1 MTLYRKVAAILWKD
15 LLSEFRTKEMIF
27 SMLVFSL
34 MVTVIF
40 NFSFP
45 PGSEFIDDAL
55 PGILW
60 MTFVFAS
67 LLGMNRTFVYEV
79 DKGCLQGLMLAP
91 MSRSAIY
98 ISKLLVNFVF
108 IMLVELTMLPFFSI
122 FFHLDLLGIIWPLLL
137 VVACSTLGFAII
149 GTLFAAITVNTRT
162 REVMLPILHF
172 PVAIPII
179 IGAVQATA
187 ALLQGQGWDAVWG
200 WLRMIIAF
208 DIIFL
213 VVSLL
218 TFEYI
223 IEE

>member
-1 MTLYRKVAAILWKD
+1 MIRKVAAILWKD
-15 LLSEFRTKEMIF
+15 ILSEFRTKEMIL

-34 MVTVIF
+34 LVAVIF

-45 PGSEFIDDAL
+45 PGSAFVREAA
-55 PGILW
+55 PGMLW
-60 MTFVFAS
+60 ITFLFAS
-67 LLGMNRTFVYEV
+67 LLGMNRSFVYEV

-91 MSRSAIY
+91 VDRNVIY
-98 ISKLLVNFVF
+98 VSKFMVNVIF
-108 IMLVELTMLPFFSI
+108 IALVELIVLPVFSI
-122 FFHLDLLGIIWPLLL
+122 FFHLNLLASFWQLAL
-137 VVACSTLGFAII
+137 VIVCGTVGLAVI
-149 GTLFAAITVNTRT
+149 GTLFSAIAVNTRT

-187 ALLQGQGWDAVWG
+187 AILQGEPWSVVWG
-200 WLRMIIAF
+200 WLRILVAF

-213 VVSLL
+213 VVALL
-218 TFEYI
+218 TFEYV